1 MSETATDNGI
11 YQSAFMVELLRQ
23 IKAHDQYGTH
33 DGWSAERL
41 LEPFFRKREQ
51 AAAGCTV
58 DRAALLRVT
67 TFYQALA
74 VLIEGECGQM
84 ASLVVNINDEGF
96 GRVLMDEAI
105 RRAWAKP
112 IERFW
117 VHTCTFDSPLA
128 LPFYIR
134 SGFTPYLRMVE
145 VHDDPR
151 LLGKLAR
158 EASPQVPILG

>member
-1 MSETATDNGI
+1 MSETATDTSI
-11 YQSAFMVELLRQ
+11 YQSAFMTELLRQ

-51 AAAGCTV
+51 GAAGCTV
-58 DRAALLRVT
+58 DRASLLRVT

-96 GRVLMDEAI
+96 GRVLLIVGRLVVLDKTVRDAGRFGFATPQALQAEAEKLLAVATGLI
-105 RRAWAKP
+105 GKYPEAAK
-112 IERFW
+112 
-117 VHTCTFDSPLA
+117 L
-128 LPFYIR
+128 
-134 SGFTPYLRMVE
+134 
-145 VHDDPR
+145 
-151 LLGKLAR
+151 
-158 EASPQVPILG
+158 